1 MGSPQR
7 CSVLLTAFCIASR
20 ARAKRKA
27 ARGRALAIQES
38 LKFRQEGLDANHSQ
52 LEASMPHISRRSFLI
67 TSTAALGARALPS
80 VALRQ
85 RRVLTLVYDKSLGM
99 MRAVDRLV
107 P

>member
-1 MGSPQR
+1 
-7 CSVLLTAFCIASR
+7 
-20 ARAKRKA
+20 
-27 ARGRALAIQES
+27 
-38 LKFRQEGLDANHSQ
+38 
-52 LEASMPHISRRSFLI
+52 MPHISRRSFLI